1 MKINDELEK
10 DQQIILTIQR
20 EIAIVTAVL
29 LLTGQITIIGV
40 FVTPGGF
47 RASLG
52 GPLTGASRI
61 ESKTGSQ
68 TVNLII
74 DIIDIVLALLLIG
87 DELRVTGS
95 FIAPGSFTINVGG
108 PIFGVPM
115 PEPNLPTMKNEYRF
129 FQRIVDRHFHV
140 DPNLVEK
147 LTK

>member
-1 MKINDELEK
+1 MKKNDDLDME
-10 DQQIILTIQR
+10 QQIILTIQR

-47 RASLG
+47 RVSLG
-52 GPLTGASRI
+52 GPLTGTSRI
-61 ESKTGSQ
+61 ESKSGSQ

-74 DIIDIVLALLLIG
+74 DIIDIMLALLLIN
-87 DELRVTGS
+87 DEIRVTGS
-95 FIAPGSFTINVGG
+95 FIAPGSFAINVGG

-115 PEPNLPTMKNEYRF
+115 PEPTLPTMRNEHHF
-129 FQRIVDRHFHV
+129 FQRIVSRHFNV
-140 DPNLVEK
+140 DSNLVEK